1 MKSLE
6 ELTLEEIELLDN
18 QQLLY
23 EYNQMINSLKTNRI
37 AKEVVEDL
45 NGESIVTILTKV
57 KQEEESYRSYEFF
70 PGDLVIL
77 YPKISEMRS
86 RDYKTCDFSGAVI
99 HPHSLYVSYRP
110 LIENITKKEV
120 YVLKKTLHVEVGYA
134 YNLPENIMQ
143 LESLNF
149 NIEHENDDDE
159 INFSHLHQ
167 VTGGGITLQKLNYK
181 PSYKRL
187 EKRIKWK

>member
-1 MKSLE
+1 MKFLE
-6 ELTLEEIELLDN
+6 DLTLEEIKLLENQKLLD
-18 QQLLY
+18 
-23 EYNQMINSLKTNRI
+23 EYHQVLRSLKTNRI
-37 AKEVVEDL
+37 AKEIVDDL
-45 NGESIVTILTKV
+45 MGKSLTTILTKV
-57 KQEEESYRSYEFF
+57 EQEEESYRSHEFF

-77 YPKISEMRS
+77 YPNVCEMRS
-86 RDYKTCDFSGAVI
+86 RNYKTCDFSGAVI
-99 HPHSLYVSYRP
+99 HPHSLYISYRP

-143 LESLNF
+143 LESLNY
-149 NIEHENDDDE
+149 NIEQQNEDNE

-167 VTGGGITLQKLNYK
+167 VTGGSITLQKLNYK

-187 EKRIKWK
+187 EKRNK